1 MTEIQ
6 SVTNAGNINKAY
18 GNINMYSTPESSVQ
32 KKDRLKNML
41 KHDLSLN
48 MKKRLDKE
56 IGVLHNNDRHVAN
69 RVSCDN
75 PMYNLNSVNKGNYA
89 SCKLD

>member
-1 MTEIQ
+1 
-6 SVTNAGNINKAY
+6 
-18 GNINMYSTPESSVQ
+18 
-32 KKDRLKNML
+32 ML

-89 SCKLD
+89 SCKLDQERIGYNSTNYNMYSVSNNYRNKNFYK